1 MVEVDGKENKK
12 ISLRMGWKYLSYIH
26 GDEKIVFNIEPM
38 VGEPDIIYIPK
49 IEIWKE
55 SSTKW
60 ASENRN
66 EILNAIKSID
76 WNRDLIFSECDIEL
90 KCILISQDEF
100 EEGTIEST
108 ETAKEFQSLY
118 LFDPD
123 KKVEKEQAHELWC
136 TLEKRFAE
144 DVEGRVTIYAKSTI
158 ENSVFNKIT
167 IPMLLE
173 NKNVILHII
182 GT

>member
-1 MVEVDGKENKK
+1 MVIINDKNNKK
-12 ISLRMGWKYLSYIH
+12 ISLTMGWKYLSYIQ

-38 VGEPDIIYIPK
+38 VGEADIIYIPND
-49 IEIWKE
+49 EIWKE
-55 SSTKW
+55 SSIKW
-60 ASENRN
+60 ASGNKN
-66 EILNAIKSID
+66 EILRTIKSID
-76 WNRDLIFSECDIEL
+76 WNRDIVCNECDICL
-90 KCILISQDEF
+90 RCMSTDKDEI

-108 ETAKEFQSLY
+108 EAAKEFQSLY

-144 DVEGRVTIYAKSTI
+144 EVEGKVTIHANSII

-167 IPMLLE
+167 IATLLE
-173 NKNVILHII
+173 NDKAVLNII
-182 GT
+182 GN